1 MVYSFLFL
9 HIAAVRQIRRAQWF
23 LISLPMLRY
32 NSRRWEG
39 LDSNE
44 RMLPLRS
51 VEGHC
56 LRYTG
61 GGKRLEQM
69 AKVWLEREFPVV

>member
-1 MVYSFLFL
+1 MG
-9 HIAAVRQIRRAQWF
+9 
-23 LISLPMLRY
+23 
-32 NSRRWEG
+32 G

-56 LRYTG
+56 LRYAG

-69 AKVWLEREFPVV
+69 AKVWIEREFPLYRLVGFRRRIVFDGGDVLERAAMYLLQ